1 MVVVVV
7 VVVVAALVA
16 VLVLNPDI
24 LTPPRSTS
32 IYHLLTPARRQPP
45 KTLLRPTT
53 HHSLLTTHLRGGV
66 PPQLEA
72 RHATVCIFTTASTV
86 ALAPGQ
92 PRCAHASVFGAC
104 SHAHWLGFTSVVRN
118 AALLYSLWRP
128 PAAMSTGRGGGL
140 VALRT
145 LRR

>member
-1 MVVVVV
+1 MV
-7 VVVVAALVA
+7 VVVVAAAALVA
-16 VLVLNPDI
+16 VLMLNPNI
-24 LTPPRSTS
+24 LT
-32 IYHLLTPARRQPP
+32 IYYLLTPAWLQPTQDLVTIYYSP
-45 KTLLRPTT
+45 LTT
-53 HHSLLTTHLRGGV
+53 HYSLLTIHLRGGV

-104 SHAHWLGFTSVVRN
+104 SHAHWLGFTLVLHN
-118 AALLYSLWRP
+118 AALLYLLWRP

>member
-1 MVVVVV
+1 MVVLVVLV
-7 VVVVAALVA
+7 VLVVVAVM
-16 VLVLNPDI
+16 VLNPEI
-24 LTPPRSTS
+24 LTS
-32 IYHLLTPARRQPP
+32 ISYLLTPARREPTQDLV
-45 KTLLRPTT
+45 TVYLLLTT

-104 SHAHWLGFTSVVRN
+104 SHAHWLGFTLVLHN

-140 VALRT
+140 VAPRT

>member
-1 MVVVVV
+1 M
-7 VVVVAALVA
+7 VVVAAAAAALVA
-16 VLVLNPDI
+16 MLMLNQ
-24 LTPPRSTS
+24 TC
-32 IYHLLTPARRQPP
+32 LLFTTCSPQRGGSPT
-45 KTLLRPTT
+45 KTLLRSTT
-53 HHSLLTTHLRGGV
+53 HYSLLTTHLRGGV

-104 SHAHWLGFTSVVRN
+104 SHAHWLGFTLVLHN

-140 VALRT
+140 VAPRT